1 MHWLHVAG
9 TQKLH
14 GGNHDHV
21 VYGNLPNTL
30 QQGFDVTM
38 TPTGKNLPVILT
50 RIADRIM
57 DRITDR
63 IVARIIGRKIDRI
76 RDLTLDW
83 MIDRDHRQEN
93 G

>member
-9 TQKLH
+9 TQGVH
-14 GGNHDHV
+14 GGKHDPV

-38 TPTGKNLPVILT
+38 APRGKNLPVILT
-50 RIADRIM
+50 GITDRIM
-57 DRITDR
+57 DRMIDR

-83 MIDRDHRQEN
+83 IIDRDHRQEN

>member
-1 MHWLHVAG
+1 MAG

-50 RIADRIM
+50 RITDRIM
-57 DRITDR
+57 DRIIDR
-63 IVARIIGRKIDRI
+63 TGARIIGRKIDRI

-83 MIDRDHRQEN
+83 IIDRDHRQEN